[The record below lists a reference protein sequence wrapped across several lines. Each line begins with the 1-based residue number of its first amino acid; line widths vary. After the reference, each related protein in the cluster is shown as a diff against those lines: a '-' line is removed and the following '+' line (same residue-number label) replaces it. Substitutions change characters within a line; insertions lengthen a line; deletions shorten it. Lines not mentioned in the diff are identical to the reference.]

1 MLLCRLLAASNP
13 LTQGGQA
20 LLVLSRKKNES
31 IEIQT
36 SDGII
41 EVVVVAILGDKVKL
55 GFQAPPEV
63 PVHRK
68 EIADNIR
75 RDGPL
80 K

>member
-1 MLLCRLLAASNP
+1 
-13 LTQGGQA
+13 